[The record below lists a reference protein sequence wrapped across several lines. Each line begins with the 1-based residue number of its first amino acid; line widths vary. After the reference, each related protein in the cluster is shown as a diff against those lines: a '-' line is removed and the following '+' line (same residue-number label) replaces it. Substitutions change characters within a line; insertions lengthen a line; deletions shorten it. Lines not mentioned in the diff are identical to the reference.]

1 MFARVATFEGVDIA
15 AAKKSAEQAHKL
27 LLPVFETMPGW
38 MGIMELADATS
49 GKVFSVTI
57 FNSAANAAAADD
69 VFDKEMPS
77 VLGDLMKSRAG
88 KRVSVDQCEVIF
100 QLPRP
105 PA

>member
-1 MFARVATFEGVDIA
+1 MFARVATFEGVDVA
-15 AAKKSAEQAHKL
+15 AAKKTAEQAHKL

-38 MGIMELADATS
+38 MGIMDLADAAS
-49 GKVFSVTI
+49 GKVFSVAI
-57 FNSAANAAAADD
+57 FNSAANAEAAEE

-77 VLGDLMKSRAG
+77 VLGDLMKGWAG
-88 KRVSVDQCEVIF
+88 TRVSVDQCEVIF